1 MSLRPSVDNSA
12 TTPNKTALGSTTNPV
27 LQQQMGPVGKEMLV
41 KANELLREYKTGKD
55 MLEKR
60 VKESEQWWKMRH
72 WEEAER
78 QGEPTGNP
86 YDRRPKS
93 AWLFN
98 VIAGKHADAIE
109 AYPEPLILPREQAD
123 EEEAQRLT
131 SILPVVLQQNE
142 FDSVY
147 SSNAWTKNI
156 SGTGV
161 YGVFWDRSKLNGL
174 GDITVRKVS
183 VLNLF
188 WAPGLTDI
196 QESPH
201 FFHVEKVDNS
211 ALEAGYPHLKG
222 KLKSGTT
229 FSLTEFETDDRA
241 KQDHKSIV
249 VDWYYKK
256 RINGKTVLHY
266 CKYVGDNILFATE
279 NTPDMAEA
287 GWYADGE
294 YPYVFD
300 ALYPVEGSPCGF
312 GYVEIGKSPQLSI
325 DILNQQLLKSAVINA
340 TPRAFVGANAK
351 INEQEYADITKPL
364 VHVSGSIDDTTIRD
378 IQSPPP
384 SGAAMQMRQQMIEEM
399 KYTASNMDVVNGGST
414 SGITAASAIA
424 ALQESAGR
432 TSRAST
438 KGTYRAYA
446 RITNMI
452 IERIRQFY
460 DMPRQFR
467 ILGANGEQQ
476 FIQYSAQN
484 LQAQALGSAFGND
497 MGMRLPV
504 FDIDVRAQ
512 KETAYTRLA
521 QNELAIQ
528 LYGMGVFN
536 PQMADQATMLLDMM
550 DFKGIEELRQKVQQ
564 NNMLYQMMQQ
574 MMMAQQAQMAAV
586 PGQAP
591 PQGQPNPQGVQPMAQ
606 PGTEDNRMQGAR
618 ERAQNV
624 SQPGA

>member
-1 MSLRPSVDNSA
+1 MSLRPSMDNSA
-12 TTPNKTALGSTTNPV
+12 TTPNQTALGSTTNPV

-131 SILPVVLQQNE
+131 SILPVVLQQNG

-201 FFHVEKVDNS
+201 FFHVEKVDNA

-256 RINGKTVLHY
+256 RLNGKTVLHY
-266 CKYVGDNILFATE
+266 CKYVGETVLFATE

-287 GWYADGE
+287 GWYADGD

-340 TPRAFVGANAK
+340 TPRAFIGANAK

-378 IQSPPP
+378 IQSPQP

-591 PQGQPNPQGVQPMAQ
+591 PQGQPSPQGVQPMQQPAQ
-606 PGTEDNRMQGAR
+606 EDTRMQGAR
-618 ERAQNV
+618 AQAQQAAMPV
-624 SQPGA
+624 